1 MRRVKGPPPRRPRR
15 GRVST
20 FLRRSGL
27 WVGVPVLLAG
37 GLYAAVQP
45 SRSPLGQSALQYAAD
60 RMLDGTARLGL
71 VVTDIKVEGRE
82 TTDRETILAALGA
95 GPGTPILAMSPRRA
109 KEQLE
114 TLPWVRSAVVERRL
128 PDTLYVRLVER
139 KPLAL
144 WQHGG
149 KLELIDREGGVIP
162 VTRLDR
168 FAKLPLVVGEGAAR
182 HAAELLDML
191 ATEPDLAARVS
202 AAIRVGDRRWNL
214 RIDNAI
220 DVLLPADAPAGAWAQ
235 LARLERSSAILK
247 RDVQTVDVRLPDRL
261 VLRVTP
267 EAPKEAPPAK
277 KGRPRRRTH
286 DDNGRSAAARQT
298 RQKSGKDRRRW
309 PGETA
314 QAGDPAARQ
323 PDRRARYR
331 HDQDLL
337 LYRAGRGRR
346 AARSRH
352 RPSDLARRAQRRN
365 RRPRSDRHLGPEC
378 RARRRGDGRRDDRAG
393 RGEPVGRLFRLAH
406 HQGRDRRHRAR
417 DHRCRYAAG
426 ARARLC

>member
-1 MRRVKGPPPRRPRR
+1 MRRMKGPAPRRPRR
-15 GRVST
+15 GRVSA
-20 FLRRSGL
+20 FVRRLGL
-27 WVGVPVLLAG
+27 WVGIPVLLAG
-37 GLYAAVQP
+37 GLYAAVQL
-45 SRSPLGQSALQYAAD
+45 SRSPLGQSTLQYAAD

-82 TTDRETILAALGA
+82 TTDRDTILAALGA

-191 ATEPDLAARVS
+191 ATEPELAARVS

-220 DVLLPADAPAGAWAQ
+220 DVLLPADAPAAAWAQ

-261 VLRVTP
+261 VLRVNP
-267 EAPKEAPPAK
+267 EVPKEAPTSPTSK
-277 KGRPRRRTH
+277 KGRP
-286 DDNGRSAAARQT
+286 SAKNT
-298 RQKSGKDRRRW
+298 
-309 PGETA
+309 
-314 QAGDPAARQ
+314 
-323 PDRRARYR
+323 
-331 HDQDLL
+331 
-337 LYRAGRGRR
+337 
-346 AARSRH
+346 
-352 RPSDLARRAQRRN
+352 
-365 RRPRSDRHLGPEC
+365 
-378 RARRRGDGRRDDRAG
+378 
-393 RGEPVGRLFRLAH
+393 
-406 HQGRDRRHRAR
+406 
-417 DHRCRYAAG
+417 
-426 ARARLC
+426 